1 MTSTF
6 ENLVEN
12 ESLSQAERLAFIDF
26 RLRYLGEIARSDLID
41 EFKIGQATASN
52 DLKRYKVL
60 RPENTDRNNTSRTT
74 IAMDSSF
81 SPLIGLSVHTALNFI
96 LHGFCRNE
104 LLTRPSYLP
113 AGSIDALMT
122 TDTLQ
127 EENVVAITRAIH
139 SQSGIQC
146 CYLSSS
152 SENHDERLLFPTAIF
167 VDRGHWYFRAY
178 DRNTKAE
185 SCGFKNFKMAR
196 IKSAIQLPQD
206 KPSFHECMSQDEAW
220 HTLLPLQLAIH
231 SECQNK
237 SSLAKEFGFVDGKK
251 TLVCKAAF
259 AYIVKKSWH
268 IDVGDGGNSFYHFI
282 LENSESLRQIKCA
295 DNLFK

>member
-1 MTSTF
+1 MTPTF
-6 ENLVEN
+6 EELANSET
-12 ESLSQAERLAFIDF
+12 LSQAERLAFIDF

-52 DLKRYKVL
+52 DLKRYKSL

-81 SPLIGLSVHTALNFI
+81 SPLIGLNVHTALNFI

-104 LLTRPSYLP
+104 LLTRPPYLP
-113 AGSIDALMT
+113 AGSIDALMIM
-122 TDTLQ
+122 DSLQ

-139 SQSGIQC
+139 SQSGVLC

-178 DRNTKAE
+178 DRNTNAE
-185 SCGFKNFKMAR
+185 NCGFKNFKMAR
-196 IKSAIQLPQD
+196 IKSATHLSQD
-206 KPSFHECMSQDEAW
+206 RPAFHESMPQDEAW
-220 HTLLPLQLAIH
+220 HTLLPLQLAFH
-231 SECQNK
+231 SKCQSK
-237 SSLAKEFGFVDGKK
+237 ASLAKEFGFVDGKK

-259 AYIVKKSWH
+259 AYIVKKSWY
-268 IDVGDGGNSFYHFI
+268 IDVGDGRDAFYNFT

-295 DNLFK
+295 ESLFK